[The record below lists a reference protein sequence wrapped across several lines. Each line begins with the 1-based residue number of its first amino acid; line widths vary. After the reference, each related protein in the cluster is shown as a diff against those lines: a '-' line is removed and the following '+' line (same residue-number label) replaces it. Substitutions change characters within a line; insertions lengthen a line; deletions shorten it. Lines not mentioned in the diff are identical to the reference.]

1 VNRRPAFI
9 VEGGGVDVQAKEPS
23 GDLEMATQYRLM
35 QWSAPVLGLSLDV
48 TTGFCNAFVISKL
61 PLDEA

>member
-9 VEGGGVDVQAKEPS
+9 VERGGVDIQANEPRV
-23 GDLEMATQYRLM
+23 DLEMATRYRLM

-48 TTGFCNAFVISKL
+48 TTGMMRRFRDFQMTL
-61 PLDEA
+61 G